1 MIHEV
6 TISGLRGIEEG
17 RIADLSPLVVL
28 VGPNGSGKSTVLD
41 ALLIGAG
48 DAPGDDVGRAVQRR
62 PDLWNGARW
71 LVPRYAEAGSRIEVV
86 RNRGGQNNSRLT
98 RLTFKDSIDLDL
110 ARDLQEQRP
119 QVPISGSVMV
129 DVDSPGG
136 SHVALVGFLAD
147 NSYQCKFSEQQIAHW
162 DTKLIDIPHGNN
174 QPLDALFI
182 TAAERGRLDQA
193 VLALRALYGDRI
205 RDVTVLTDKAAPV
218 IYVVDDERGN
228 VPLMALGDGVA
239 CLIRITL
246 ELAIA
251 PHGMILIEE
260 PEIHQSPRM
269 ISQMAQLIW
278 TAVDRGVQV
287 ITSSHSMTFVEALRT
302 HAPSWALGDLSIFG
316 LGLEKGKLTCERIG
330 MHDAD
335 GVRAA
340 LEKAFG

>member
-6 TISGLRGIEEG
+6 TISGLRGVEEG

-48 DAPGDDVGRAVQRR
+48 DAPGDEVGRAVQRR

-71 LVPRYAEAGSRIEVV
+71 LVPRYAEAGSQIEVV
-86 RNRGGQNNSRLT
+86 RQRGGQNQTRST
-98 RLTFKDSIDLDL
+98 RLTFKDAIDLDL
-110 ARDLQEQRP
+110 ARDLMEQRP

-147 NSYQCKFSEQQIAHW
+147 NSYQCKFSEQQIAPW
-162 DTKLIDIPHGNN
+162 ATKLVDIPHGNN

-182 TAAERGRLDQA
+182 AAAERGRLDQA
-193 VLALRALYGDRI
+193 VLVLRALYGDRI
-205 RDVTVLTDKAAPV
+205 RDLAVLTDKAAPV
-218 IYVVDDERGN
+218 IYVVDDRGN
-228 VPLMALGDGVA
+228 VPLMALGDGVP

-287 ITSSHSMTFVEALRT
+287 VASSHSMTFVEALRK
-302 HAPSWALGDLSIFG
+302 HAPSWAQNDLSVLG
-316 LGLEKGKLTCERIG
+316 LGLEKGKLTSERIG
-330 MHDAD
+330 LQDAD
-335 GVRAA
+335 A

>member
-28 VGPNGSGKSTVLD
+28 AGPNGSGKSTVLD

-48 DAPGDDVGRAVQRR
+48 DAPGDEVGRAVQRR

-71 LVPRYAEAGSRIEVV
+71 LVPRRAENGSQIEVV
-86 RNRGGQNNSRLT
+86 RQRGGQNERRST
-98 RLTFKDSIDLDL
+98 RLTFKDAIDLDL
-110 ARDLQEQRP
+110 AHDLMETRP

-129 DVDSPGG
+129 DVETPTG

-147 NSYQCKFSEQQIAHW
+147 NSYQCKFSEQQIAPWH
-162 DTKLIDIPHGNN
+162 TKLIDIPHGNN

-193 VLALRALYGDRI
+193 VTVLRALYGDRI
-205 RDVTVLTDKAAPV
+205 RDITVLTDKAAPV
-218 IYVVDDERGN
+218 IYVIDDRGN
-228 VPLMALGDGVA
+228 VPLMAFGDGVP

-246 ELAIA
+246 ELALA

-269 ISQMAQLIW
+269 ITQMAQLIW

-287 ITSSHSMTFVEALRT
+287 VASTHSKTFVEALRT
-302 HAPSWALGDLSIFG
+302 HAPSWAQNDLSILG
-316 LGLEKGKLTCERIG
+316 LGLDKGKLTVERIG
-330 MHDAD
+330 MQDVDAMQN
-335 GVRAA
+335 A

>member
-28 VGPNGSGKSTVLD
+28 AGSNGSGKSTVLD
-41 ALLIGAG
+41 ALFIGAG

-71 LVPRYAEAGSRIEVV
+71 LVPRYAETGSRIEVV
-86 RNRGGQNNSRLT
+86 RQRGGQNEHRST
-98 RLTFKDSIDLDL
+98 RLTFKDAIDLDL
-110 ARDLQEQRP
+110 ARDLMETRP

-129 DVDSPGG
+129 DVDAPSG

-147 NSYQCKFSEQQIAHW
+147 NSYQCKFSEQQIASW
-162 DTKLIDIPHGNN
+162 ATKLVDIPHGNN

-193 VLALRALYGDRI
+193 VVVLRALYGERI

-218 IYVVDDERGN
+218 IYVIDDRGN
-228 VPLMALGDGVA
+228 VPLMALGDGVP
-239 CLIRITL
+239 CLIRIAL

-251 PHGMILIEE
+251 PHGTILIEE

-269 ISQMAQLIW
+269 IAELAKLIW

-287 ITSSHSMTFVEALRT
+287 VASTHSMTFVEALRT
-302 HAPSWALGDLSIFG
+302 NAPSWAQSDLSIWG
-316 LGLEKGKLTCERIG
+316 LALDKGKLTAERIG
-330 MHDAD
+330 MQDVGAM
-335 GVRAA
+335 RTA

>member
-17 RIADLSPLVVL
+17 RIADLSSLVVL
-28 VGPNGSGKSTVLD
+28 VGPNGAGKSTVLD

-71 LVPRYAEAGSRIEVV
+71 LVPRYAETGSRIEVV
-86 RNRGGQNNSRLT
+86 RQRGGQNDRRST
-98 RLTFKDSIDLDL
+98 RLTFKDAIDLDF
-110 ARDLQEQRP
+110 ARDLMEQRP
-119 QVPISGSVMV
+119 HVPVSGSVTV
-129 DVDSPGG
+129 DVDSTRG

-147 NSYQCKFSEQQIAHW
+147 NSYQCKFSEQHIAPW
-162 DTKLIDIPHGNN
+162 DTKFIDIPHGNN

-193 VLALRALYGDRI
+193 VLVLRALYGDRI
-205 RDVTVLTDKAAPV
+205 RDVAVLTDKATPV
-218 IYVVDDERGN
+218 IYIVDDRGN
-228 VPLMALGDGVA
+228 VPLMALGDGVP
-239 CLIRITL
+239 CLVRITL
-246 ELAIA
+246 ELALA
-251 PHGMILIEE
+251 AHGMVLIEE

-269 ISQMAQLIW
+269 ISQMVQLIW
-278 TAVDRGVQV
+278 AAVDRGVQV
-287 ITSSHSMTFVEALRT
+287 VVSSHSMTFVEALRT
-302 HAPSWALGDLSIFG
+302 HAPSWAQGDLSILG
-316 LGLEKGKLTCERIG
+316 LGLEKGKLTSERIA
-330 MHDAD
+330 MHDVD